1 MFWWILLGI
10 LVLLLILPLGASI
23 FYDAAGVRILV
34 VAGPIRFTVFPM
46 KKKPPKE
53 EKQKKEPSL
62 EPVPDPASEEPVPE
76 EPKQELPAEVPATE
90 ESKALPAGDAKKSQT
105 PLPEAP
111 KPPKEKEPEGGSLL
125 DFLPL
130 VELALKFVGE
140 FFHRTLH
147 IDVLYLKLTMAGGDP
162 ADLAISYG
170 NTWAALGNL
179 WPYIDRMFTIKKR
192 DIRIQCDFEASE
204 SLVNARVDITITLA
218 RLLGLVFGY
227 AFRILIKFL
236 QIMNERKKKAA
247 EAKKQVSNPNNH
259 KAV

>member
-10 LVLLLILPLGASI
+10 LVLLLLLPLGASI
-23 FYDAAGVRILV
+23 FYDAAGVRVLV

-53 EKQKKEPSL
+53 EKPKE
-62 EPVPDPASEEPVPE
+62 DPKPE
-76 EPKQELPAEVPATE
+76 ESVTETPAETVPADE
-90 ESKALPAGDAKKSQT
+90 PKALPAGAEKKTTT

-111 KPPKEKEPEGGSLL
+111 KPPQEKEPEGGSLL

-140 FFHRTLH
+140 FFHKTLR
-147 IDVLYLKLTMAGGDP
+147 IDVLYVKMTMAGSDP

-218 RLLGLVFGY
+218 RLLGLVFSYG
-227 AFRILIKFL
+227 FRILVKFL
-236 QIMNERKKKAA
+236 KIMNDRKKKAA
-247 EAKKQVSNPNNH
+247 EAKKQVINAKNN
-259 KAV
+259 KAVQ

>member
-23 FYDAAGVRILV
+23 FYDAAGVRVLV

-53 EKQKKEPSL
+53 EKPKE
-62 EPVPDPASEEPVPE
+62 EPPKEEPSEEPEPAEPVEAAPAE
-76 EPKQELPAEVPATE
+76 EPK
-90 ESKALPAGDAKKSQT
+90 ALPEGEKRAQT

-111 KPPKEKEPEGGSLL
+111 KPPEPPKEKEADGGSLL

-140 FFHRTLH
+140 FFHKTIH
-147 IDVLYLKLTMAGGDP
+147 IDVLYLKMTMAGGDP
-162 ADLAISYG
+162 ADLAINYG

-192 DIRIQCDFEASE
+192 DIQIQCDFESSE
-204 SLVNARVDITITLA
+204 SKVNARVDLTITLA

-236 QIMNERKKKAA
+236 QILNDRKQKAKAANAEKKKSA
-247 EAKKQVSNPNNH
+247 NND
-259 KAV
+259 KAVQ

>member
-10 LVLLLILPLGASI
+10 LVVLLILPLGASI
-23 FYDAAGVRILV
+23 FYDAAGVRVLV

-53 EKQKKEPSL
+53 EKPKE
-62 EPVPDPASEEPVPE
+62 EPPKEEASGEPKPEEPVE
-76 EPKQELPAEVPATE
+76 AAPAEAP
-90 ESKALPAGDAKKSQT
+90 KALPAADKKEQT

-111 KPPKEKEPEGGSLL
+111 KPPEPPKEKEPGGGSLL

-140 FFHRTLH
+140 FFHKTIH
-147 IDVLYLKLTMAGGDP
+147 IDVLYLKMTMAGGDP

-192 DIRIQCDFEASE
+192 DIQIQCDFEASE

-236 QIMNERKKKAA
+236 KIMNERKKKAE
-247 EAKKQVSNPNNH
+247 EAKKQANNANNE
-259 KAV
+259 KAVQ

>member
-23 FYDAAGVRILV
+23 FYDAAGVRVLV

-53 EKQKKEPSL
+53 EKPKEESHKEVATV
-62 EPVPDPASEEPVPE
+62 EPKPEQPAETVSVE
-76 EPKQELPAEVPATE
+76 EPK
-90 ESKALPAGDAKKSQT
+90 ALPEGEKKPQT

-111 KPPKEKEPEGGSLL
+111 KPPEPPKEKEPDGGRL

-140 FFHRTLH
+140 FFHKTIH
-147 IDVLYLKLTMAGGDP
+147 IDVLYVKMTMAGGDP

-192 DIRIQCDFEASE
+192 DIQIQCDFEASE
-204 SLVNARVDITITLA
+204 SLVNARVDLTVTLA

-227 AFRILIKFL
+227 AFRILVKFL
-236 QIMNERKKKAA
+236 QIMNDRKKKAKA
-247 EAKKQVSNPNNH
+247 AKNEKNKTANNN
-259 KAV
+259 KAVQ